1 MEELIKIK
9 LDRLIELFQQVSSE
23 YKWEGSLTNHFA
35 ALTYTLNNRGFD
47 KEKIEDVRD
56 HMKKTTGMF
65 SNYRGTSKIILSSL
79 LACQYDNPKQEFDKI
94 INYDKRMKEAGFKN
108 NMYLPIANYALL
120 ASCSEEWVDTR
131 INKALEIYSEMKKNH
146 FWLTGGDD
154 YPLSILLANS
164 DDSVKTI
171 IDNMEECYKLLNE
184 NGFGKTNGLQF
195 LSHILGFR
203 QEENKVKVLRCKEI
217 FDRLKDNKMKVY
229 SSGYA
234 IIGFLS
240 ILGDKGYEAVDQ
252 VIEVVK
258 VLKTT
263 KKYKW
268 LTKETHLYTAAA
280 LVSDVYIQNM
290 KSQKDVIQTAI
301 GISIEALIAAQT
313 VAAIAA
319 ASSAASAGGASAS
332 S

>member
-1 MEELIKIK
+1 MEELIKLK
-9 LDRLIELFQQVSSE
+9 LDKLIDLFQQVSSE

-35 ALTYTLNNRGFD
+35 ALTYTLNNRIFD
-47 KEKIEDVRD
+47 KETIEDVRD
-56 HMKKTTGMF
+56 HMKKTTGIF
-65 SNYRGTSKIILSSL
+65 SNYRGTSKIILSAL
-79 LACQYDNPKQEFDKI
+79 LSCQYDNPKQEFDKML
-94 INYDKRMKEAGFKN
+94 NYDKRMKQAGFKN

-120 ASCSEEWVDTR
+120 ATCSEEWVDIR
-131 INKALEIYSEMKKNH
+131 INKAIEIYSEMKENH
-146 FWLTGGDD
+146 PWLTGGDD

-164 DDSVKTI
+164 DDSVNSI
-171 IDNMEECYKLLNE
+171 IENMEECYGLLNE
-184 NGFGKTNGLQF
+184 NGFGKNNGLQF

-217 FDRLKDNKMKVY
+217 FDKLKENKMKVY

-234 IIGFLS
+234 IIGFLA
-240 ILGDKGYEAVDQ
+240 ILGEKGNEAVDQ

-258 VLKTT
+258 VLRTT

-280 LVSDVYIQNM
+280 LVSDVYIENM
-290 KSQKDVIQTAI
+290 KNQKDLIQTAI
-301 GISIEALIAAQT
+301 GISIETLIAAQT
-313 VAAIAA
+313 VAIIAA
-319 ASSAASAGGASAS
+319 ASSAAAASGASAS